1 VHSRDTP
8 AHGPSCCTS
17 RNFTTKYR
25 SRQELGKKR
34 ARTLTNF
41 DRGSVDFRHMGVLVS
56 RINTQVYDESVQEM
70 FSSFTLKTYV
80 SKKYELIHLVQS

>member
-1 VHSRDTP
+1 
-8 AHGPSCCTS
+8 
-17 RNFTTKYR
+17 
-25 SRQELGKKR
+25 
-34 ARTLTNF
+34 
-41 DRGSVDFRHMGVLVS
+41 MGVLVS